1 MVFLCAFRPPLFG
14 PNKPAETEAAET
26 NKINEKKDQK
36 NEKDEKTHKPDSN
49 KVKRQQR
56 WTLSERGRIR
66 ILKRGEKGG

>member
-36 NEKDEKTHKPDSN
+36 NEKDEKHTNPIPIK
-49 KVKRQQR
+49 
-56 WTLSERGRIR
+56 
-66 ILKRGEKGG
+66 LKGNNDELCRREEE